1 MEAAGRRD
9 VKRTLTMEDIL
20 GGEVPAYLTIRQVAG
35 IFQVDPSTVRRGCEA
50 KKYERAFHLPSTGKK
65 EGDWRIP
72 SRFLEK
78 QIREAEER
86 GEFAA

>member
-1 MEAAGRRD
+1 M
-9 VKRTLTMEDIL
+9 TMEDIL
-20 GGEVPAYLTIRQVAG
+20 GGDVPAYLTVSQVAE
-35 IFQVDPSTVRRGCEA
+35 ILQLATSTVRRGCEA
-50 KKYERAFHLPSTGKK
+50 KKYERAFKLGA
-65 EGDWRIP
+65 DWRIP

>member
-1 MEAAGRRD
+1 MESIGGRD
-9 VKRTLTMEDIL
+9 VKRILTMEDIL
-20 GGEVPAYLTIRQVAG
+20 GGDVPAYLTVNQVAG
-35 IFQVDPSTVRRGCEA
+35 IFQQSASTIRRGCEA
-50 KKYERAFHLPSTGKK
+50 KKYERAFKLGD
-65 EGDWRIP
+65 DWRIP

>member
-1 MEAAGRRD
+1 MP
-9 VKRTLTMEDIL
+9 VKQTLTMEDIL
-20 GGEVPAYLTIRQVAG
+20 GGDVPAYLTVNQVAE
-35 IFQVDPSTVRRGCEA
+35 ILQLNRSTVRRGCEA
-50 KKYERAFHLPSTGKK
+50 KKYERAFKLGD
-65 EGDWRIP
+65 DWRIP

>member
-1 MEAAGRRD
+1 MMM
-9 VKRTLTMEDIL
+9 MEDLL
-20 GGEVPAYLTIRQVAG
+20 GIDPVPPYLTARQVG
-35 IFQVDPSTVRRGCEA
+35 KLFQVAPSTVRRGCEA
-50 KKYERAFHLPSTGKK
+50 GKYEKAFKLGA
-65 EGDWRIP
+65 DWRIP